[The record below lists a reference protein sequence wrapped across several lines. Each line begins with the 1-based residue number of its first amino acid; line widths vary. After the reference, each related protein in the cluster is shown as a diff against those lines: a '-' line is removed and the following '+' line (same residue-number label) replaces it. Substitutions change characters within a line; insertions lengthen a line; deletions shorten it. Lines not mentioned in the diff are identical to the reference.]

1 MIISLISTNFRV
13 TSGHSGCPSA
23 CLPLKSSGRDGELA
37 LLVADGSTH
46 GMPLHHSCKTDAALD
61 PSALRLP
68 GTYSV
73 RKLLPKFKISPSLL
87 FQTQLPDHV
96 HVRLQAIADMKPH
109 ELTTAGAPTAAAMES
124 SATAAQGKPLQIAK

>member
-1 MIISLISTNFRV
+1 MIISFISSNICV

-23 CLPLKSSGRDGELA
+23 CLALKSAGRDGELA

-68 GTYSV
+68 GTHSV
-73 RKLLPKFKISPSLL
+73 RKFLPKFKISSL